1 MLQADG
7 EGIRE
12 QLWAGWEVS
21 LIISLNNHID
31 AVVRSSL
38 DESGKPGQQV
48 KLLRPN

>member
-21 LIISLNNHID
+21 LIISLSQQPYR
-31 AVVRSSL
+31 RSGEIL
-38 DESGKPGQQV
+38 SGQEWKT
-48 KLLRPN
+48 RATS